1 MKQATY
7 TEPLTIEEIAVF
19 IGTHWRG
26 AKAFVVNAD
35 GVQCGSQWQIP
46 LSAMPPSYFIARC
59 TSQHI
64 SALSCNATESPGA
77 SSQSGDNAGM
87 KQLLTCK
94 DTAIQLR
101 LNLTDVNTLIESGE
115 LPYSVIC
122 GQVRI
127 SQSDIMEAV
136 NRLRIDQKSL
146 PALRTNE
153 CPL

>member
-1 MKQATY
+1 MARFARSRFL
-7 TEPLTIEEIAVF
+7 PAALTQ
-19 IGTHWRG
+19 TLLRG
-26 AKAFVVNAD
+26 P
-35 GVQCGSQWQIP
+35 W
-46 LSAMPPSYFIARC
+46 L
-59 TSQHI
+59 I

-77 SSQSGDNAGM
+77 PSQSGDNAEM